1 MYYGFPEHRTLSQSD
16 TSIWIISINSPLI
29 HLRLLQFV
37 PLITEQHS
45 GYCFACKTLVQGVV
59 SKQAVVGTC
68 RFKLDVPSTLNDA
81 SSRPSFV
88 CHQAAV
94 RAMPAEKRHRRA

>member
-1 MYYGFPEHRTLSQSD
+1 MYYGFPEHRTVVHRLIGHID
-16 TSIWIISINSPLI
+16 HLPLN
-29 HLRLLQFV
+29 HLRLCRFV
-37 PLITEQHS
+37 LLTTEQHS

-59 SKQAVVGTC
+59 RKQAVVGTC